1 MSGLIGQFVT
11 TDTGECACAG
21 EGAGGG
27 GGACSPPE
35 LLRVIE
41 EILGAGDPGA
51 GSAARKV
58 EVAPDAEDILPGDG
72 SAGARTVARA
82 AKALDCKSES
92 CVLGKLSDVIVSRG
106 AEAEKLLKRAL
117 ARNFKPHGP
126 RETSEL
132 TSNFDLDGTLER
144 WAVEFPDFFPYP
156 FAMMDFASE
165 GAPLA
170 RWPLA
175 GVLAGER
182 TGGRPMRAAACILNT
197 DVSTGAGKHWV
208 CVFVDARDGRGGSA
222 AAPVTIEYF
231 NSAGNP
237 PPRAV
242 TRWMEAAREKLLG
255 AGEIRGRG
263 PVAHVETKVVTSVAH
278 QRGDTECG
286 LYALFYIRSR
296 LEGRPP
302 AAFEAERIP
311 DSEMKKFRAHVF
323 RRHQVA
329 A

>member
-11 TDTGECACAG
+11 TDTSECACEKKG
-21 EGAGGG
+21 K

-35 LLRVIE
+35 LLRMIE
-41 EILGAGDPGA
+41 EILGAGAPPPKTD
-51 GSAARKV
+51 RKV
-58 EVAPDAEDILPGDG
+58 TAEPNAEDLLPTDG
-72 SAGARTVARA
+72 SAGARTVAKA
-82 AKALDCKSES
+82 AVALECKSES
-92 CVLGKLSDVIVSRG
+92 CVLGKLSGLIVSRG

-144 WAVEFPDFFPYP
+144 WAVEFPDFFPFP
-156 FAMMDFASE
+156 FAMMDFAAG

-170 RWPLA
+170 RWSLA
-175 GVLAGER
+175 GILAGER
-182 TGGRPMRAAACILNT
+182 TGGRPMQAVACILNT

-208 CVFVDARDGRGGSA
+208 CVFVDARDGRGKSA
-222 AAPVTIEYF
+222 DSPVTVEYF

-237 PPRAV
+237 PPRAM
-242 TRWMEAAREKLLG
+242 TRWMESAREKLIG
-255 AGEIRGRG
+255 AGDIKGRG
-263 PVAHVETKVVTSVAH
+263 AVAHVETKVVTSVAH

-296 LEGRPP
+296 LEGRAPS
-302 AAFEAERIP
+302 AFEADRIP
-311 DSEMKKFRAHVF
+311 DAEMEKFRGHVF
-323 RRHQVA
+323 RRHKVA
-329 A
+329 T